1 MECEDAD
8 HEDAVDE
15 VEFVEDVE
23 VVDGDPG
30 LLNPLKFSL
39 QGHTVLRS
47 VNFFFAYYGFVKCLA
62 IQTHRHQIVGDLMLP
77 YHSFFTLY
85 YS

>member
-1 MECEDAD
+1 MECEEAD

-23 VVDGDPG
+23 VVDEDPG

-47 VNFFFAYYGFVKCLA
+47 VNFFLLIMVL
-62 IQTHRHQIVGDLMLP
+62 
-77 YHSFFTLY
+77 
-85 YS
+85 